1 MNISLNGESFEFHG
15 QTVAE
20 LIAAQMPPGPFAVA
34 VNTRFVPK
42 TQYSGHLLQAGDQV
56 DIVRPVV
63 GG

>member
-1 MNISLNGESFEFHG
+1 MNISLNGEPFEFHG
-15 QTVAE
+15 QSVAE
-20 LIAAQMPPGPFAVA
+20 LLAVQMPPSPFAVA

>member
-1 MNISLNGESFEFHG
+1 MNLSLNGESFEFHG
-15 QTVAE
+15 QSVAE
-20 LIAAQMPPGPFAVA
+20 LLAVQMPPSPFAVA

>member
-20 LIAAQMPPGPFAVA
+20 LIAAQMPPAPFAVA
-34 VNTRFVPK
+34 VNTRLVPK

>member
-1 MNISLNGESFEFHG
+1 MNISLNGEPFEFHG
-15 QTVAE
+15 QSVAE
-20 LIAAQMPPGPFAVA
+20 LLAVQMPPSPFAVA

-42 TQYSGHLLQAGDQV
+42 TQYTGHLLQAVDQV